1 MKNILL
7 IAFILMSSFVLAQKK
22 FEKKFTNGLIE
33 ETGFFDK
40 TGLKDSVWISYN
52 EKGILIGEGH
62 FSHGIKTGIWKTFY
76 EDGKIMF
83 EIPYVEGHKKGEG
96 KQFSQEGEL
105 IASKDY

>member
-7 IAFILMSSFVLAQKK
+7 IAFILISSFTIAQKK
-22 FEKKFTNGLIE
+22 FEKKFTNGFIE

-40 TGLKDSVWISYN
+40 TGLKDSVWTSYN

-62 FSHGIKTGIWKTFY
+62 FSHGIKIGVWKTFY

-83 EIPYVEGHKKGEG
+83 EIPYVGGYKKGEG
-96 KQFSQEGEL
+96 KQFKQTEEL
-105 IASKDY
+105 IASKNY